1 MQQDESPMPLN
12 DLLARNLDKLTRM
25 ITYVVLGAFIFFL
38 FLMLLKAIFSF
49 GQEGEELVG
58 TEWLDL
64 FKDGFLILGGVLTTL
79 IGYYFGNR
87 GSESAL
93 KQIEEVKKENERL
106 LSSLDAMAPTIE
118 EEDAGIEAFT
128 IEP

>member
-1 MQQDESPMPLN
+1 MQQDKSSMPLN

-25 ITYVVLGAFIFFL
+25 ITYIVLGAFIFFL

-49 GQEGEELVG
+49 GQVGKELVG
-58 TEWLDL
+58 KEWLDL

-106 LSSLDAMAPTIE
+106 LASLDVMAPTIE